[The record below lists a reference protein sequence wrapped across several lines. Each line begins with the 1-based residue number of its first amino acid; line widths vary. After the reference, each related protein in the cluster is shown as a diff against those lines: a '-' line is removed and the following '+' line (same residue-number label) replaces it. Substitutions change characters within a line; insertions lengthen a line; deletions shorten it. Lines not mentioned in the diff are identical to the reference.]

1 MDAAPAMPV
10 LSARAVRDTAWLAR
24 VEEAGLN
31 ASAPPAQR
39 LVGGWL
45 VRLSPGKAKRARCV
59 NAVST
64 PSEPLT
70 QLLSRIGTVYREAG
84 LPLIVRITPFS
95 HPRVLDTLLA
105 LRGWRRFDDTR
116 VMVCA
121 DLSGAAAAL
130 EARPLPSGC
139 TLSSPGHG
147 GFAEA
152 VGRLRGSPLA
162 QREAHAERLRGS
174 AVPYRGW
181 LLRDAGGELLACAQ
195 IATEEDLVGLYDVYT
210 APAHRGR
217 GYARWLCTHLL
228 LGARA
233 AGARYAY
240 LQVEADNRPARSLYA
255 ALGFVDGYAYHYR
268 SPELEAE

>member
-1 MDAAPAMPV
+1 MPTEAGAVETVSGGV
-10 LSARAVRDTAWLAR
+10 LDLGLLAR
-24 VEEAGLN
+24 IEEAGLN
-31 ASAPPAQR
+31 ASTPPAQR

-59 NAVST
+59 NAVAT
-64 PSEPLT
+64 PAEPLA
-70 QLLSRIGTVYREAG
+70 QLLGRIGAIYREAG

-121 DLSGAAAAL
+121 ELGAVPL
-130 EARPLPSGC
+130 KGLPLPPGC
-139 TLSSPGHG
+139 SLDSPGHG

-174 AVPYRGW
+174 PVPYRG
-181 LLRDAGGELLACAQ
+181 LVLKAADGEVLACAQ
-195 IATEEDLVGLYDVYT
+195 IATEGQLVGLYDVYT

-217 GYARWLCTHLL
+217 GHARWLCTRLML
-228 LGARA
+228 EARS
-233 AGARYAY
+233 AGAGSAY
-240 LQVEADNRPARSLYA
+240 LQVEADNAPARAIYA
-255 ALGFVDGYAYHYR
+255 SLGFVDGYAYHYR
-268 SPELEAE
+268 SDDPDAA

>member
-1 MDAAPAMPV
+1 MDATATPATAPSVA
-10 LSARAVRDTAWLAR
+10 LDAALLAR

-59 NAVST
+59 NAVAT
-64 PSEPLT
+64 PSEPLA
-70 QLLSRIGTVYREAG
+70 QLLGRIGAVYREAG

-121 DLSGAAAAL
+121 DLGAAPLAAL
-130 EARPLPSGC
+130 PLPPGC
-139 TLSSPGHG
+139 TLDSPGHG

-152 VGRLRGSPLA
+152 VGRLRNSPLA

-174 AVPYRGW
+174 AVPYRGV
-181 LLRDAGGELLACAQ
+181 LLKGADGELLACAQ
-195 IATEEDLVGLYDVYT
+195 IATEGDLVGLYDVYT

-217 GYARWLCTHLL
+217 GHARWLCTRLL
-228 LGARA
+228 LEARA
-233 AGARYAY
+233 AGARSAY
-240 LQVEADNRPARSLYA
+240 LQVDADNAPARAIYA
-255 ALGFVDGYAYHYR
+255 ALGFIDGYAYHYR
-268 SPELEAE
+268 SQDPEAV